1 MSRHCL
7 CSTVI
12 LLKQKCYPRFKG
24 IERFQNFSRKADE
37 TEAMKFKLFAEYW
50 WDPNGDLQPLHA
62 MNRLRVPFIRNAAEE
77 HVEATSY
84 RWNDHSNLQKPTY
97 RFTIVASEVLE
108 HVTDWEEMLRSLTVC
123 LKLILAFLLLDIHL
137 HRKCA
142 MYKQGRLIPIT

>member
-62 MNRLRVPFIRNAAEE
+62 MNRLRVPFIRNGLCPSTAESISDSTYLPLKGKRILDVGCGGGILTEVSRFILYDRFFICSLYTCFPLYVIYIVVIVFHE
-77 HVEATSY
+77 HCY
-84 RWNDHSNLQKPTY
+84 
-97 RFTIVASEVLE
+97 FAS
-108 HVTDWEEMLRSLTVC
+108 T
-123 LKLILAFLLLDIHL
+123 L
-137 HRKCA
+137 HC
-142 MYKQGRLIPIT
+142 